1 MDGQIVPNY
10 DATFRPIE
18 EGEVV
23 TGHVVRIDKDEV
35 LVDIGYKSEGVIP
48 ANELSIRK
56 AVDPN
61 DEVHLGEEVD
71 AIVMTKEDQDGRLIM
86 SKKRA
91 RFEKAWRRIETAA
104 ESGEPVEGTVIEV
117 VKGGLIIDLG
127 VRGFLP
133 ASLVDIRRVPNLD
146 EYMGTKI
153 ETKVI
158 ELNRSRNNVVL
169 SRRAVLEEERKEVRQ
184 QILDRL
190 QPGLVVEGQISNIV
204 DFGAFVDL
212 DGIDGLIHISELSWS
227 HVNHPSEILAIG
239 DTVKVKVLDIDR
251 DRQRISL
258 GLKQTQE
265 DPWQRIVDTYTV
277 GDELAGKVTKVV
289 TFGAFVE
296 ILDGV
301 EGLVHISELA
311 PHHVESPREI
321 VHPGDEIRVKI
332 LEIDSERR
340 RLSLSAKR
348 VEDQILPVSRPGGPP
363 RRRARPTAP
372 STRGNRR
379 RAARG
384 DGRAAGR
391 AGPRGRRA
399 GPRGG
404 RDGRRAAGG
413 RGRRRDRAGRAR
425 GAGRRGARRSRGADS
440 RDAGRRGAR
449 RRGGAGRRVAG
460 RGAGRRRACA
470 AGLTRLSSATVG
482 ASVPFVGLTGGLG
495 SGKSTALEALRH
507 LGAEVIS
514 SDAIVHELYEGPE
527 LRDAVVA
534 RFGAEVAPGGIV
546 DRAALARRAFATAE
560 DRAWLEAQI
569 WPQVGA
575 RVAAW
580 LERARKLEPAP
591 PAAVVEVPL
600 LFEAGLGDLYDT
612 TIAVVSDEQLRAGR
626 AAARG
631 HEVVDERAARQLSQD
646 EKAALAEHVVHN
658 DGTVEE
664 LERQLSAVLAKLG
677 G

>member
-1 MDGQIVPNY
+1 M
-10 DATFRPIE
+10 
-18 EGEVV
+18 
-23 TGHVVRIDKDEV
+23 
-35 LVDIGYKSEGVIP
+35 
-48 ANELSIRK
+48 
-56 AVDPN
+56 
-61 DEVHLGEEVD
+61 HLGEEVD

-227 HVNHPSEILAIG
+227 HVNHPSEILNIG

-265 DPWQRIVDTYTV
+265 DPWQRIVDTYNV
-277 GDELAGKVTKVV
+277 GDELEGKVTKVV

-348 VEDQILPVSRPGGPP
+348 VEDQILPVSRPGA
-363 RRRARPTAP
+363 RR
-372 STRGNRR
+372 S
-379 RAARG
+379 
-384 DGRAAGR
+384 
-391 AGPRGRRA
+391 
-399 GPRGG
+399 RGG
-404 RDGRRAAGG
+404 RSGAATARTCAGG
-413 RGRRRDRAGRAR
+413 RGRRTPRLSRRRPRPRSAGARRDGGGAPEADQAR
-425 GAGRRGARRSRGADS
+425 GARGCRRSA
-440 RDAGRRGAR
+440 RDAGRRAR
-449 RRGGAGRRVAG
+449 QAPEERGRRGSRGTADGERRPPRRAARHGAGEAPAEAGTSRPSSPRPSSPPSPPSRTEPVERLARV
-460 RGAGRRRACA
+460 
-470 AGLTRLSSATVG
+470 S
-482 ASVPFVGLTGGLG
+482 ASVPFVGLTGGHRRG
-495 SGKSTALEALRH
+495 Q
-507 LGAEVIS
+507 
-514 SDAIVHELYEGPE
+514 
-527 LRDAVVA
+527 
-534 RFGAEVAPGGIV
+534 V
-546 DRAALARRAFATAE
+546 DRAGRRWDGWARR
-560 DRAWLEAQI
+560 
-569 WPQVGA
+569 
-575 RVAAW
+575 
-580 LERARKLEPAP
+580 
-591 PAAVVEVPL
+591 
-600 LFEAGLGDLYDT
+600 
-612 TIAVVSDEQLRAGR
+612 
-626 AAARG
+626 
-631 HEVVDERAARQLSQD
+631 
-646 EKAALAEHVVHN
+646 
-658 DGTVEE
+658 
-664 LERQLSAVLAKLG
+664 
-677 G
+677 